1 MLMENWQ
8 SFRLLERKE
17 YNLKPWKKNRN
28 LIVIRD
34 RWGPSK
40 DRWAVRETRWCLT
53 KRLRKTCMK
62 KVTSL
67 FRAHGSREKGS
78 SGFRGPLRYVQK
90 LLKSG
95 MFVWKERT
103 QIWRHRERHRKENLC
118 CEIFIFWQSWGQ
130 TGVQRSFEGVKY
142 FVYSPVLNLA

>member
-40 DRWAVRETRWCLT
+40 DRWAVHETRWCLT

-95 MFVWKERT
+95 CLFGKKGHKYEGT
-103 QIWRHRERHRKENLC
+103 GKGIEKK
-118 CEIFIFWQSWGQ
+118 IFAAKF
-130 TGVQRSFEGVKY
+130 SFFGKAEGRQVFNVPLKAWSIL
-142 FVYSPVLNLA
+142 FTLLF